1 MRGITSSS
9 SSSPNSPGDIEPSNH
24 KTEEFKESKLES
36 LLDES
41 SLIFI
46 HPLEAWVLKLGKRGK
61 KLEIHS
67 TNLKID
73 TSFHFISSMRFLL
86 VVGVDLEQIFVM
98 CRARRK
104 ENINK

>member
-9 SSSPNSPGDIEPSNH
+9 FSSPNSPGDIEPSNH

-46 HPLEAWVLKLGKRGK
+46 HPLEAWGLKLGKRGK
-61 KLEIHS
+61 NLEVHS
-67 TNLKID
+67 SHLKID

-86 VVGVDLEQIFVM
+86 VVGVDLEQFLSCVGQE
-98 CRARRK
+98 K
-104 ENINK
+104 KKT